1 MSPEASAAAGIGYAC
16 FVIACVLYVLCLL
29 KDDNYLG
36 RLAMTTQTGGLLLWG
51 AGWVW
56 ALVSSGDWPQLG
68 AHDVLLWL
76 VLVCVTA
83 SLLVERLHDM
93 RVHSPWVLILVLLL
107 GGVVMFRA
115 VPFRNPA
122 TETLPAGGSMWTLAY
137 GLLAVVGYGLLV
149 VSGTLGIAELVR
161 PVLDRRFLIY
171 ASLSESDI
179 ERIVVA
185 LIRWAMLALASALLL
200 RVGWSWLATGM
211 YWSWALVEVWMLVT
225 WAVYGVYVHWG
236 RFRQWP
242 AAITSGML
250 LVGVALAPLM

>member
-93 RVHSPWVLILVLLL
+93 RVHSPWVLVLVLLL
-107 GGVVMFRA
+107 GGVVMFGRS
-115 VPFRNPA
+115 R
-122 TETLPAGGSMWTLAY
+122 
-137 GLLAVVGYGLLV
+137 
-149 VSGTLGIAELVR
+149 SGTRPWRHYR
-161 PVLDRRFLIY
+161 PV
-171 ASLSESDI
+171 A
-179 ERIVVA
+179 VCG
-185 LIRWAMLALASALLL
+185 RWHTAFW
-200 RVGWSWLATGM
+200 RWLATGARRVGNAG
-211 YWSWALVEVWMLVT
+211 YCGVGEAGAGPEVSDLCFSVR
-225 WAVYGVYVHWG
+225 V
-236 RFRQWP
+236 
-242 AAITSGML
+242 
-250 LVGVALAPLM
+250 